1 MNVLPGSFMS
11 RYLISVSLLLSSL
24 LIAALATIGVPVAA
38 VESGQ
43 SLDAKISSVLPS
55 REEDR
60 WLTIPWRT
68 NAMQAR
74 LEAQNLNRPMF
85 LWIMN
90 GNPMGCT

>member
-1 MNVLPGSFMS
+1 MHSSIRIHILASVFATISITSLPASAVEDRSQFNLNS
-11 RYLISVSLLLSSL
+11 K
-24 LIAALATIGVPVAA
+24 IAATVPTK
-38 VESGQ
+38 
-43 SLDAKISSVLPS
+43 D
-55 REEDR
+55 EDR

-68 NAMQAR
+68 NLMKAR

>member
-1 MNVLPGSFMS
+1 MPGLFAIVGLFALTVVFAMAGLPAF
-11 RYLISVSLLLSSL
+11 
-24 LIAALATIGVPVAA
+24 A
-38 VESGQ
+38 VESDQ
-43 SLDAKISSVLPS
+43 NLDAKISAVLPT
-55 REEDR
+55 RDEDR

-74 LEAQNLNRPMF
+74 VEAQNLNRPMF

>member
-1 MNVLPGSFMS
+1 MRDQLLAKILIWILFCSYPG
-11 RYLISVSLLLSSL
+11 LQ
-24 LIAALATIGVPVAA
+24 AAHAA
-38 VESGQ
+38 ESTLN
-43 SLDAKISSVLPS
+43 LDAKIAAIVPTSD
-55 REEDR
+55 EDR

-68 NAMQAR
+68 NLMKAR